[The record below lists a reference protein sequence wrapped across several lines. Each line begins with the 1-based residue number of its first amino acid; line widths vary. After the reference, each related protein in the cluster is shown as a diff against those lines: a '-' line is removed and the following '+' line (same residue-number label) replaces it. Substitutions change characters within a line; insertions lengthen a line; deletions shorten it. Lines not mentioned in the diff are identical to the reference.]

1 MKFDKISLIG
11 ASTTRAKSY
20 LQILCK
26 NNFIINKVYLLS
38 NKINILEDECKT
50 YCEPTQYS
58 PYFEINEPI
67 IYTMKKYNIPYEIL
81 DTEDINSKL
90 VIDNINNMQEDF
102 LIYSGFPGGIVSEEI
117 LSLGKKFIH
126 VHAGILPQFR
136 GSTTAYYSMLTN
148 NSIGAS
154 VIFLSSGID
163 EGVVI
168 AKKEFPTPPCDVDI
182 DLLYEPYIRSLTLF
196 EAINEYNIKG
206 DFKVCLQDDS
216 KAQTFYV
223 IHPVLKHIAI
233 ISNNEGK
240 LRESGEN
247 I

>member
-26 NNFIINKVYLLS
+26 NDFIINKVYLLS
-38 NKINILEDECKT
+38 NQINILEDEYKK
-50 YCEPTQYS
+50 YCEPTVHS

-67 IYTMKKYNIPYEIL
+67 IFTIKKYNIPYEIL
-81 DTEDINSKL
+81 ETEDINSKL
-90 VIDNINNMQEDF
+90 VMDKINNMQEEI
-102 LIYSGFPGGIVSEEI
+102 LIYSGFPGGIVSNKI
-117 LSLGKKFIH
+117 LSLGKNFIH
-126 VHAGILPQFR
+126 VHAGLLPEFR

-148 NSIGAS
+148 NTIGAS

-168 AKKEFPTPPCDVDI
+168 AKKEFSTPPCNVDI
-182 DLLYEPYIRSLTLF
+182 DLLYEPYIRSLTLL
-196 EAINEYNIKG
+196 EAMNEYNING
-206 DFKVCLQDDS
+206 DFKVCLQDNL

-233 ISNNEGK
+233 ISNNENK
-240 LRESGEN
+240 FRELGET